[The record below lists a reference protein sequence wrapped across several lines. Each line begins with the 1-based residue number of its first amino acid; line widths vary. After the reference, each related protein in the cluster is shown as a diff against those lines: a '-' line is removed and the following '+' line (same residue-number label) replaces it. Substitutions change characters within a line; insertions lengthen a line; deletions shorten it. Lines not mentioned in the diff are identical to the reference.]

1 MRRLLRTTLCMA
13 LFGFAG
19 ISGVHAEPMTLNLK
33 DADITAVISTV
44 SEMTGKNFII
54 DPRVK
59 GKVTVISSEPMH
71 ADAIY
76 QVFLSILGVHGFAA
90 IPGDN
95 VTKIVPLVN
104 AKQGPVPT
112 VTNRSPGRG
121 DEFVTRV
128 IQVDNVAASQLV
140 PILRPLMSQQ
150 DHLAAYQPSNVL
162 IASGNAANVQRLV
175 KIINRI
181 DLAGD
186 DEIEV
191 MPLEHASATE
201 VVRILESLN
210 KADRPG
216 KQAVDKPTLVADE
229 RTNSILISG
238 GKPQRLRL
246 RTIISH
252 LDTPLE
258 SSGNTE
264 VIYLRYAK
272 AEDLAPILSGV
283 GTSLGEEGKKKAAP
297 TANGKVNIQADA
309 STNAL
314 VINAPPDLMRSLK
327 SVIRKLD
334 VRRAQ
339 VLVEAVIAEISSDK
353 ANELGIQWGAD
364 GSASNNPVGL
374 INFSG
379 SGSGITGLLGAAA
392 LGTSPPLGD
401 GLSLLVGDT
410 QTGTGTRFGAL
421 VTALAGDRN
430 TNILSTPSI
439 VTMDNEEAEIIV
451 GENVPFVTG
460 SYAGSGGSGSTA
472 SPFQT
477 IERQDV
483 GLTLRV
489 KPQINEGSSIK
500 LEIEQEVSS
509 ISLSAT
515 GASDIITNKRSLK
528 TVVMVDD
535 GQALVLGG
543 LITDDIQLSSQKVPL
558 LGDIPIL
565 GWFFKYKKTT
575 KVKRNLMIFLH
586 PVIMRDASQSAAITG
601 GKYNYIRSEQ
611 MAFRE
616 KGISLMLDKE
626 SPTLPEW
633 GEFLT
638 LPLPFNETLLPE
650 LQSQPDAVPSAE
662 NRFLPPEIGMPP
674 GPSF

>member
-1 MRRLLRTTLCMA
+1 M

-19 ISGVHAEPMTLNLK
+19 LSGVHAEPMTLNLK
-33 DADITAVISTV
+33 NADITAVISTV

-59 GKVTVISSEPMH
+59 GKVTIISSEPME

-76 QVFLSILGVHGFAA
+76 QVFLSVLSVHGFAA

-95 VTKIVPLVN
+95 VTKIVPSVN

-112 VTNRSPGRG
+112 VTSRHPGQG
-121 DEFVTRV
+121 DEFITRV
-128 IQVDNVAASQLV
+128 IQVDNVTASQLV

-181 DLAGD
+181 DLSGD

-201 VVRILESLN
+201 VVRILESLE
-210 KADRPG
+210 KSGGAG
-216 KQAVDKPTLVADE
+216 KKNVDSLTLVADE

-238 GKPQRLRL
+238 GKSQRLRL

-252 LDTPLE
+252 LDTPLQ

-283 GTSLGEEGKKKAAP
+283 GTSLGEGGKKKSAAP
-297 TANGKVNIQADA
+297 AANGKVNIQADV
-309 STNAL
+309 SNNAL

-339 VLVEAVIAEISSDK
+339 VLIEAVIAEISSDK
-353 ANELGIQWGAD
+353 NNELGIAWGAD
-364 GSASNNPVGL
+364 GSASNNPVGI
-374 INFSG
+374 INFGGVESLL
-379 SGSGITGLLGAAA
+379 SDPPGIGK
-392 LGTSPPLGD
+392 
-401 GLSLLVGDT
+401 GLSLVVGDT
-410 QTGTGTRFGAL
+410 QAGTGTRFGAM
-421 VTALAGDRN
+421 VRALAGRGN

-439 VTMDNEEAEIIV
+439 VTMDNEEAEMIV
-451 GENVPFVTG
+451 GENVPITTG
-460 SYAGSGGSGSTA
+460 SFTGTGDASNT

-489 KPQINEGSSIK
+489 KPQISEGSAIK
-500 LEIEQEVSS
+500 LDIEQEVSS
-509 ISLSAT
+509 IAQAAT
-515 GASDIITNKRSLK
+515 ETSDIITNKRSLK
-528 TVVMVDD
+528 TMVMVDD
-535 GQALVLGG
+535 GQAVVLGG
-543 LITDDIQLSSQKVPL
+543 LIEEQLRESVQKVPV
-558 LGDIPIL
+558 LGSIPIL
-565 GWFFKYKKTT
+565 GWFFSYKATS
-575 KVKRNLMIFLH
+575 KVKTNLMVFLK
-586 PVIMRDASQSAAITG
+586 PVIMRDAAQTAAITAN
-601 GKYNYIRSEQ
+601 KYNNIREQ
-611 MAFRE
+611 QQMFRE
-616 KGISLMLDKE
+616 QGISLMADSE
-626 SPTLPEW
+626 SPLLSDWDDFMTLPPVFDEASV
-633 GEFLT
+633 
-638 LPLPFNETLLPE
+638 PLLMDE
-650 LQSQPDAVPSAE
+650 LDAVPSPA
-662 NRFLPPEIGMPP
+662 NRFPPPSIGMPP
-674 GPSF
+674 APVFQ